1 MAVGNQITRQQI
13 DQMLSSDAVALR
25 NVMWQIANHAK
36 QVVAL
41 GTAGL
46 EALAVNPYTAADA
59 ATVLQM
65 FSYLSTFP
73 AVYEGTQF
81 QGTTGSNGIQFD
93 FDNALCELWAGS

>member
-41 GTAGL
+41 G
-46 EALAVNPYTAADA
+46 
-59 ATVLQM
+59 TVLQM